1 MRQVRPALIMAHHL
15 SKAFSQL
22 MAESSGEAQSVH
34 VCFISLIPIVL
45 AVHGME
51 VYILFQG
58 SRSYALFSRYGD
70 SLLQCMHG

>member
-1 MRQVRPALIMAHHL
+1 MRQVRAALIMVHHS
-15 SKAFSQL
+15 SKAFSRL

-34 VCFISLIPIVL
+34 VCFIYLIPIVH

-51 VYILFQG
+51 VYIFLQR
-58 SRSYALFSRYGD
+58 SRSYTLFSRCGN